1 MGKNS
6 KERNEAG
13 FLMEQVGK
21 RIYGVIRKNGLAMR
35 KAAKY
40 KGLEIF
46 KPLFTAY

>member
-1 MGKNS
+1 
-6 KERNEAG
+6 
-13 FLMEQVGK
+13 MEQVGK

-46 KPLFTAY
+46 KPLSTIY